1 MEKIVQWSTKK
12 RLSSNSFAPQ
22 KYPIDSSKR
31 QSLNRKVMIH
41 IIQDIRPIATVEQ
54 PGFRGLIHALDPKY
68 VLPKRSTVVQ
78 MMTKTFDSVVAKM
91 QSELEQVYYC
101 ALTTDMWS
109 SMNYDSFNGITVHY
123 WHAESLTLKSRVL
136 DCSKFEARH
145 TSEELAKD
153 ITKYLQKFNI
163 ELKLAGILSDHAKN
177 IVKALKDLLQLPW
190 MGCLAHGFNL
200 IYEDAYADSPLLQ
213 TLRDQVNN
221 ILILAI

>member
-1 MEKIVQWSTKK
+1 MVCQS
-12 RLSSNSFAPQ
+12 LSSSSFAPKQ
-22 KYPIDSSKR
+22 YPKDSPKR
-31 QSLNRKVMIH
+31 LNLNRNVLIH
-41 IIQDIRPIATVEQ
+41 IVQDIRPIATVEQ

-68 VLPKRSTVVQ
+68 VLPTRKSVVK
-78 MMTKTFDSVVAKM
+78 MMTEKFDSVVAKM

-109 SMNYDSFNGITVHY
+109 SLNYDSFNGITVHY
-123 WHAESLTLKSRVL
+123 WHGETLTLKSRVL
-136 DCSKFEARH
+136 DCSQFKARH

-153 ITKYLQKFNI
+153 IMKYLKKFNI

-200 IYEDAYADSPLLQ
+200 IFEDAYADSPLLQ

-221 ILILAI
+221 V

>member
-1 MEKIVQWSTKK
+1 MVCQRLNSSSFALQQYPNDSPK
-12 RLSSNSFAPQ
+12 RLN
-22 KYPIDSSKR
+22 
-31 QSLNRKVMIH
+31 LNRNVLIH
-41 IIQDIRPIATVEQ
+41 IVQDIRPIATVEQ

-123 WHAESLTLKSRVL
+123 WHAETLTLKSRVL

-163 ELKLAGILSDHAKN
+163 ELKLSGILSDHAKN

-200 IYEDAYADSPLLQ
+200 IYEDALQ

-221 ILILAI
+221 LKISYLNVTPLLKI